1 MAKTEEPN
9 LKLLPCNKK
18 MYFTYAEAFFRF
30 GIFVFLFFLSPTY
43 FTQNHSTIHFKKL
56 ALNDG
61 LSQSSVNCITQDP
74 FGFLWFGTQD
84 GLNQYDGYTFK
95 IFQHDLA
102 NKQSLSNNFIHSI
115 TATHDSLLL
124 IGTERGLNLYNP
136 FTNRFTYFFEDKNSG
151 LNHNNIW
158 SVLKTNKNQYW
169 IGTEK
174 GLLHFNYTEKK
185 FTEINLSP
193 LTGKNLKIR
202 SLFEDSK
209 NRIWIAT
216 EGNGIYCYNPTS
228 QEIIH
233 LLANT
238 NNNVLRNNHVWSITE
253 TEKNTFWIGTNSGL
267 DIYYENLNK
276 FEHFNELKLNPNSS
290 ESTIKSLFNDHNGNL
305 WIGTNGAGVFKY
317 NLKYKNIVSF
327 KHNNTLLHT
336 ISNNVILSFY
346 KDFTGSV
353 WIGTEV
359 GINKFDIN
367 KQFFNLYQKR
377 ADNENSLSNNLIWSV
392 FKDKNTIY
400 VGTDEGLDKINALTK
415 KITNHTIPLTN
426 KNLQAKKGIYSI
438 YRDSKNILWTGTDL
452 GLHFFDE
459 QQEKIIPFHLNSK
472 FIELT
477 HRVYSIYEDRNHYL
491 WIGTKEGLIL
501 INPARN
507 QHFLYQQLENTILG
521 LSGNTIRTIK
531 KDKKGNIWLG
541 IDNGGLCKAIV
552 QNADYSNIQFKAF
565 THQFENPSSIS
576 NNTVLSIHVDKQG
589 ILWIG
594 TFGGGLNKFNP
605 TTEKF
610 ESITQKDG
618 LANNVVYGVLEDKE
632 QQLWLSTNRG
642 ICRYDKNSKHF
653 LNFEQNDGLQ
663 SNEFNV
669 GAYFASNDG
678 EFFFGGI
685 NGLNSF
691 YPSEIQKNLIP
702 PKINITGFYL
712 FNNPITENHKII
724 NGSFLK
730 EAQINLN
737 YKQNVISIEYAGLHY
752 SYSEKNNYQ
761 YKLEGFDENW
771 INAGT
776 ERKANFTNLD
786 PGEYIFMVR
795 ACNSDGIWS
804 KETAQLKIIVTPPIW
819 KTWWFKITGICII
832 LLTIYVIYKVRL
844 NAIEAQKLELE
855 WQVQQRTAEIIK
867 QKEKIEEQKRLLEVE
882 KNKVEKLLL
891 NILPEDT
898 VEELKSKGKASA
910 RSYRTVSVMFTDF
923 KGFTKLAEKFRPK
936 ELLTELDSYFIKFD
950 EIIQKYNIEKI
961 KTMGDSYMCAGGIPI
976 RNKSN
981 PIDIVLSG
989 LEIQRYIQEIKKI
1002 KGENAWSLRIGINT
1016 GELIAGVVGI
1026 KRFAYDIWGD
1036 TVNIASRMESSGEE
1050 DKVNISGATY
1060 EHIKDFFVCEYRGKV
1075 KAKNKGFIDMYFVN
1089 SIKPE
1094 LSVNGEGIEPNE
1106 NFWKYVNLI
1115 LYSSINYRKAEK
1127 FILKMLEEKLPS
1139 NLHYHSIA
1147 HTKDV
1152 CQAIERIALMEGV
1165 VGEELFL
1172 LKTAALYHDSGFVQQ
1187 YETNE
1192 AIGADMAKEALHQ
1205 FGYTQEQIEIVQQLI
1220 LATKVPQQPQNHL
1233 EQIICDADLDYL
1245 GRDDFHSI
1253 ADNLKLELLERNKIQ
1268 NDKQWDEIQIKFLE
1282 AHHYF
1287 TPSAIQLRQDKKL
1300 KNIEEIKNR
1309 LANYTN

>member
-1 MAKTEEPN
+1 MVKTEEQN
-9 LKLLPCNKK
+9 LKLLPCSKNIIPKD
-18 MYFTYAEAFFRF
+18 AEAKFCF
-30 GIFVFLFFLSPTY
+30 GIFVFFIFFSSVLFS
-43 FTQNHSTIHFKKL
+43 QNNSAIHFKKL

-61 LSQSSVNCITQDP
+61 LSQSSVNCISQDA

-84 GLNQYDGYTFK
+84 GLNKYDGYSFQ
-95 IFQHDLA
+95 IFQHDLN
-102 NKQSLSNNFIHSI
+102 NKNSLSNNFIHAI
-115 TATHDSLLL
+115 TPTHDSLLL
-124 IGTERGLNLYNP
+124 IATERGLNIFNP
-136 FTNRFTYFFEDKNSG
+136 FTNTFKYFFEDLNTG

-158 SVLKTNKNQYW
+158 SVLKTKNNQYW

-174 GLLHFNYTEKK
+174 GLLKFNYSENN
-185 FTEINLSP
+185 FTPINLSP
-193 LTGKNLKIR
+193 ISGKNLKIR
-202 SLFEDSK
+202 YLFEDSK

-216 EGNGIYCYNPTS
+216 EGNGIYCFNPSTK
-228 QEIIH
+228 ETIH
-233 LLANT
+233 LFANEKNNSLK
-238 NNNVLRNNHVWSITE
+238 NNNTWSIAE
-253 TEKNTFWIGTNSGL
+253 TEPNKFWIGTNSGL

-276 FEHFNELKLNPNSS
+276 IEHFADLKLNENSS

-305 WIGTNGAGVFKY
+305 WIGTNGAGVLRY
-317 NLKYKNIVSF
+317 NIKYKSIVSF
-327 KHNNTLLHT
+327 KHNNTLAHT
-336 ISNNVILSFY
+336 ISNDVILSFF
-346 KDFTGSV
+346 KDFTGSIWV
-353 WIGTEV
+353 GTEV

-377 ADNENSLSNNLIWSV
+377 PDTENSLSNSLIWSV
-392 FKDKNTIY
+392 FKDKHFIY
-400 VGTDEGLDKINALTK
+400 VGTDEGLDKINTSTK
-415 KITNHTIPLTN
+415 KILNYKIPLSN

-438 YRDSKNILWTGTDL
+438 CRDTKNILWVGTDI
-452 GLHFFDE
+452 GLHIFNE
-459 QQEKIIPFHLNSK
+459 QQEKIIPFNLNQKYSELSK
-472 FIELT
+472 
-477 HRVYSIYEDRNHYL
+477 RVYTIFEDRNNYL
-491 WIGTKEGLIL
+491 WIGTKEGLIIIYPNRETHL
-501 INPARN
+501 Y
-507 QHFLYQQLENTILG
+507 YQQPENNTEG
-521 LSGNTIRTIK
+521 LSGNTIRVIK
-531 KDKKGNIWLG
+531 EDKKGNIWIG
-541 IDNGGLCKAIV
+541 IDNGGLCKAV
-552 QNADYSNIQFKAF
+552 VPNGDYSKIQFKAF
-565 THQFENPSSIS
+565 THQFDNSLSIS
-576 NNTVLSIHVDKQG
+576 NNTVLSIHIDKQG
-589 ILWIG
+589 LLWIG

-605 TTEKF
+605 VNEVF
-610 ESITQKDG
+610 ESITQKNG
-618 LANNVVYGVLEDKE
+618 LSNNVVYGVLEDNE
-632 QQLWLSTNRG
+632 NQLWMSTNKG
-642 ICRYDKNSKHF
+642 ISRYDKTNKRF

-669 GAYFASNDG
+669 GAFYASNDG

-691 YPSEIQKNLIP
+691 FPSEIQKNLIS
-702 PKINITGFYL
+702 PKIIITGFYL
-712 FNNPITENHKII
+712 FNKLVVEDKKII
-724 NGSFLK
+724 KGSFLK
-730 EAQINLN
+730 NAQINLN
-737 YKQNVISIEYAGLHY
+737 HKQNVISIEYAGLHY

-761 YKLEGFDENW
+761 YKLEGFDEKW

-786 PGEYIFMVR
+786 PGEYTFMVR
-795 ACNSDGIWS
+795 ACNSDGVWS
-804 KETAQLKIIVTPPIW
+804 DETATLKIIVTPPFW
-819 KTWWFKITGICII
+819 KTWWFRIGGIFTI
-832 LLTIYVIYKVRL
+832 LLLIYIVYRVRL
-844 NAIEAQKLELE
+844 NTIESQKQELEWLVQQRTTEVIKQKEEIEAQK
-855 WQVQQRTAEIIK
+855 K
-867 QKEKIEEQKRLLEVE
+867 LLETE

-910 RSYRTVSVMFTDF
+910 RNYRTVSVMFTDF
-923 KGFTKLAEKFRPK
+923 KGFTKLAEQFRPK
-936 ELLTELDSYFIKFD
+936 ELLAELDSYFIKFD

-981 PIDIVLSG
+981 PIDIVLAG
-989 LEIQRYIQEIKKI
+989 LEIQRHIQEVKKI
-1002 KGENAWSLRIGINT
+1002 KGNNAWSLRIGINT

-1094 LSVNGEGIEPNE
+1094 LSINEEGIEPNE

-1127 FILKMLEEKLPS
+1127 FILKMLEEKLPT

-1192 AIGADMAKEALHQ
+1192 SIGADMAKDALHQ
-1205 FGYTQEQIEIVQQLI
+1205 FGYTPEQIEIVQQLI
-1220 LATKVPQQPQNHL
+1220 LATKVPQQPNNHL

-1245 GRDDFHSI
+1245 GRNDFNTI

-1282 AHHYF
+1282 AHRYF
-1287 TPSAIQLRQDKKL
+1287 TNSAIKLRQEKKME
-1300 KNIEEIKNR
+1300 NIKFIKER
-1309 LANYTN
+1309 LSNYTN